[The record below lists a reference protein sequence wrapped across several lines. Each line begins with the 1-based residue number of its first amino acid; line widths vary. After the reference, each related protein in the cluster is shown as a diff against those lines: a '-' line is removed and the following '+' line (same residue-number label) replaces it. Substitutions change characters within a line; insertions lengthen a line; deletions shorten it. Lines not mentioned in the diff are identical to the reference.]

1 MGRLSLA
8 DAKWFRDV
16 YEKIYR
22 ILSTQSR
29 LPPPDAIYLLEKAD
43 VEAHE
48 FVLGFAVREKNYI
61 YFRDVP
67 PDPVTFAHELIHLCT
82 KSSDT
87 DEEVYAYNLAQ
98 LVAMLAEKNVIP
110 MRNPL
115 TLFESATLSDIL
127 TALSEAYGC
136 QFRDIT
142 EYFQLIGVI
151 PAFMTLEQASDGRA
165 VMKVDPRYNEKDIV
179 VMTIISL
186 IGGAPFDDSALA
198 ALLRLLGG
206 EI

>member
-1 MGRLSLA
+1 LSLA

-22 ILSTQSR
+22 ILSAEGR

-61 YFRDVP
+61 YFRDIP
-67 PDPVTFAHELIHLCT
+67 PDPITFAHELIHLCT

-98 LVAMLAEKNVIP
+98 LVVMLAEKNVVP
-110 MRNPL
+110 KRNPL
-115 TLFESATLSDIL
+115 TLFESVTLSDIL
-127 TALSEAYGC
+127 TALSEAYGY
-136 QFRDIT
+136 QFRDIA
-142 EYFQLIGVI
+142 EYFRLIGVI
-151 PAFMTLEQASDGRA
+151 PAFMIVEEDSDGRA
-165 VMKVDPRYNEKDIV
+165 FMKVDPRYSEKEIV
-179 VMTIISL
+179 VMTIINL
-186 IGGAPFDDSALA
+186 IGGAPFDDSAFA
-198 ALLRLLGG
+198 ALLRLLEG
-206 EI
+206 EG

>member
-1 MGRLSLA
+1 LSLA
-8 DAKWFRDV
+8 DAAWFKGI

-22 ILSTQSR
+22 ILSAEGR
-29 LPPPDAIYLLEKAD
+29 LPPPDAIYLLDKAD
-43 VEAHE
+43 VEVHE
-48 FVLGFAVREKNYI
+48 HVLGFAVRESYCV

-82 KSSDT
+82 KNSDT

-98 LVAMLAEKNVIP
+98 LVVMLAEKNVTP
-110 MRNPL
+110 VRNPL
-115 TLFESATLSDIL
+115 VLFESATLSDIL
-127 TALSEAYGC
+127 TALSEAYGS

-165 VMKVDPRYNEKDIV
+165 VLKVDPHYNEKDIV

-186 IGGAPFDDSALA
+186 IGGAPFDNSALA

-206 EI
+206 EG

>member
-1 MGRLSLA
+1 LSLA
-8 DAKWFRDV
+8 DVKWFRDV

-22 ILSTQSR
+22 ILSAEGR

-98 LVAMLAEKNVIP
+98 LVVMLAEKNITP

-115 TLFESATLSDIL
+115 TLFESVILSDIL
-127 TALSEAYGC
+127 TALSEAYGY

-151 PAFMTLEQASDGRA
+151 PAFMTVEEGPGGRTLLKA
-165 VMKVDPRYNEKDIV
+165 DPRYSEKEIA

-186 IGGAPFDDSALA
+186 IGGAPFDDSAFA
-198 ALLRLLGG
+198 ALLRLLGREG
-206 EI
+206 

>member
-1 MGRLSLA
+1 LSLA

-22 ILSTQSR
+22 ILSAEGR

-61 YFRDVP
+61 YFRDIP
-67 PDPVTFAHELIHLCT
+67 PDPITFAHELIHLCT

-98 LVAMLAEKNVIP
+98 LVITLAERNVVP
-110 MRNPL
+110 KRNPL
-115 TLFESATLSDIL
+115 ALFESVTLNDIL
-127 TALSEAYGC
+127 TALSETYEC
-136 QFRDIT
+136 QFKDIT

-151 PAFMTLEQASDGRA
+151 PAFMTMEEASDGRA
-165 VMKVDPRYNEKDIV
+165 LLKADPRYSEKEIA
-179 VMTIISL
+179 VMAIISL
-186 IGGAPFDDSALA
+186 IGGAPFDDFAFA

-206 EI
+206 EG